1 MPRLFRLP
9 GALLLMLLPAP
20 ILIIVI
26 ASFTAEGYLRF
37 PPGAASLR
45 WYRESLGDPRWIGAL
60 GLSLWIAALT
70 AILSTAIAFLT
81 AWCARRRLPPRVARA
96 LDVAVLSPLFFPH
109 AALGVAMVNLLA
121 IFGLVG
127 TAGGI
132 LIAHLICALPFAYRP
147 VAVAMQ
153 RISPEILEA
162 SAILGAGE
170 ARTALRVMLPL
181 CRAGLVTALLFSF
194 IVSLDEVTVTM
205 FLTGPD
211 MMTLPVEIYA
221 YIQENA
227 SPVLAAVSTAMVA
240 ATLAIVL
247 LLERTVGL
255 QFFVEDEVA

>member
-9 GALLLMLLPAP
+9 GALLLALLPAP
-20 ILIIVI
+20 ILIIVV
-26 ASFTAEGYLRF
+26 ASFTADGYLRF
-37 PPGAASLR
+37 PPSALSLR
-45 WYRESLGDPRWIGAL
+45 WYIEALDDPRWITAL
-60 GLSLWIAALT
+60 GLSLTIALLT
-70 AILSTAIAFLT
+70 AVTATAIAFLT
-81 AWCARRRLPPRVARA
+81 AWCARCRLPSRVART
-96 LDVAVLSPLFFPH
+96 LDVVVLSPLLFPH

-121 IFGLVG
+121 VFGLVG

-132 LIAHLICALPFAYRP
+132 LIGHLICALPFAYRP

-153 RISPEILEA
+153 RISPEMLEA
-162 SAILGAGE
+162 SAILGAGD
-170 ARTALRVMLPL
+170 ARTALRVLLPL
-181 CRAGLVTALLFSF
+181 CRAGIVTALLFSF

-211 MMTLPVEIYA
+211 MKTLPVEIYA

-240 ATLAIVL
+240 ATLALVL

-255 QFFVEDEVA
+255 QFFVEDEMA